1 VIKRHTVAR
10 LADLTPELL
19 SDVLDAPVA
28 DVTITPLSTGNMSAS
43 SRLHLRYADGATGPA
58 SLVAKMPV
66 DTPEARMVS
75 AYTDRTE
82 IGFYTQI
89 APRVSIP
96 SPTCYNA
103 GLSQEHGALILLEDI
118 TPAVTVDQI
127 DGCTA
132 AQARLAVTNVAGLHA
147 STWNDVEFRDI
158 DFRSPIGP
166 HVLEGMQAMMDA
178 GGPAVIERY
187 GTPADQTEVI
197 RAFTAA
203 TTRWFQRRLEPFA
216 LLHTDYR
223 LDNLLFAPD
232 PTSERAVVTVDWT
245 TISAGLPAKDVAYF
259 IATGLEPELRRDHE
273 RELVSAYAEA
283 LAAHGV
289 DYDTVWDDYVYGL
302 FHAVLITVAGA
313 ASSQQSERGDAMF
326 RTMMRRACAA
336 IHDTGALSLL

>member
-28 DVTITPLSTGNMSAS
+28 EVTITPLSTGNMSAS

-132 AQARLAVTNVAGLHA
+132 EQARLAVTNVAGLHT

-166 HVLEGMQAMMDA
+166 HVVEGMQAMMDA
-178 GGPAVIERY
+178 GGPAFIERY

-245 TISAGLPAKDVAYF
+245 RSAPGSRPRTSRTSSRPVWSPSCD
-259 IATGLEPELRRDHE
+259 ATT
-273 RELVSAYAEA
+273 S
-283 LAAHGV
+283 
-289 DYDTVWDDYVYGL
+289 
-302 FHAVLITVAGA
+302 
-313 ASSQQSERGDAMF
+313 ASSCR
-326 RTMMRRACAA
+326 RTPRRSPHMVSTTTPCGTTTCTDCSTPFSSRSPAPPRRSRAS
-336 IHDTGALSLL
+336 GATRCSGR